1 MTTPLSELYLKAC
14 EFKGLARDIKVK
26 GMSPAEGA
34 AFRER
39 ERTKPLDAKVADL
52 IRAAESKLW
61 IGECRCDGAW
71 LSRGLHQSN
80 SYCGEMDEMKE
91 ALAALRK
98 ELSRGK

>member
-39 ERTKPLDAKVADL
+39 ERTKPLDAKVADCLTALANWIEWEREQIRKDGPYVGEAIQEL
-52 IRAAESKLW
+52 IAN
-61 IGECRCDGAW
+61 GED
-71 LSRGLHQSN
+71 
-80 SYCGEMDEMKE
+80 

-98 ELSRGK
+98 ELDHGK